1 MVDNFIIKKCTPAYR
16 VGEGGKMAR
25 NIILQKYGG
34 WDEFF
39 GYVSGHF
46 AEVNL
51 VEGDL
56 VIADLSIKVKEVD
69 DKAFQ
74 NIYINS
80 IKKIV

>member
-1 MVDNFIIKKCTPAYR
+1 MVDNFIVKKCTPAYK
-16 VGEGGKMAR
+16 VGGSEKMAR

-34 WDEFF
+34 WDEYF

-56 VIADLSIKVKEVD
+56 VIADLTAKVNVVAD
-69 DKAFQ
+69 RAFQ

-80 IKKIV
+80 IKKLS